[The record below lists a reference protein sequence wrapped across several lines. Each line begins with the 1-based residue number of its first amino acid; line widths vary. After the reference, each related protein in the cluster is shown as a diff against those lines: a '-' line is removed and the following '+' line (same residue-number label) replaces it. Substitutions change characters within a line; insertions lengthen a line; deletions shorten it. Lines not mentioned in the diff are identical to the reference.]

1 VGCRIDAPVYV
12 TFFMRIPLIL
22 ATRFTQK
29 SRSPAP
35 QMSRID
41 ENLHRILKDHGLT
54 EYEIKTYL
62 KLVFD
67 GPATPFEISESVQ
80 IPYAR
85 VYGTLEGLE
94 KRKWIRARPGRPV
107 VYESNPPR
115 SVAELELEQ
124 KQSEMVAFTNL
135 MKQDLQAIYERR
147 EVVKNI
153 SLWVIHGGDKISEKI
168 GEIVS
173 TAKTRAYLQFAT
185 LIPKDVDDLRS
196 SLKAARERGVSVKI
210 LSFVNPRFVD
220 QKSLSLLSDNAEVG
234 VIQEPNEES
243 PKPYNVC
250 AVDGRDTVLTYLWN
264 IETPNEPGSRIA
276 FRLSDEEFAGVM
288 DRYFEYYWLKARRI

>member
-1 VGCRIDAPVYV
+1 MYV
-12 TFFMRIPLIL
+12 TYFSQIPLIL

-29 SRSPAP
+29 SRSPNAN
-35 QMSRID
+35 MSRID

-115 SVAELELEQ
+115 SVAELELEA

-153 SLWVIHGGDKISEKI
+153 SLWVIHGGDKISDKI

-185 LIPKDVDDLRS
+185 LIAKDVEDLRS
-196 SLKAARERGVSVKI
+196 PLKTARERGVSVKI

-220 QKSLSLLSDNAEVG
+220 QKSLSLLSDEAEVG

-264 IETPNEPGSRIA
+264 LETPNEPGSRIA

>member
-1 VGCRIDAPVYV
+1 MPWSQHDSPLYV
-12 TFFMRIPLIL
+12 TYFSQIPLIL

-29 SRSPAP
+29 SRSTNAT
-35 QMSRID
+35 MSRID

-94 KRKWIRARPGRPV
+94 KRRWIRARPGRPV

-153 SLWVIHGGDKISEKI
+153 SLWVIHGGDKISDKI

-185 LIPKDVDDLRS
+185 LIPKEVKDFGWR
-196 SLKAARERGVSVKI
+196 LKEARVGGVSVKI
-210 LSFVNPRFVD
+210 LSLFNPG
-220 QKSLSLLSDNAEVG
+220 LLVQRSW
-234 VIQEPNEES
+234 S
-243 PKPYNVC
+243 
-250 AVDGRDTVLTYLWN
+250 W
-264 IETPNEPGSRIA
+264 
-276 FRLSDEEFAGVM
+276 
-288 DRYFEYYWLKARRI
+288 

>member
-1 VGCRIDAPVYV
+1 
-12 TFFMRIPLIL
+12 
-22 ATRFTQK
+22 
-29 SRSPAP
+29 
-35 QMSRID
+35 MSRND

-62 KLVFD
+62 RIVFD
-67 GPATPFEISESVQ
+67 GPATPFEISENVQ

-107 VYESNPPR
+107 VYEANPPR
-115 SVAELELEQ
+115 SVAELEVEQ

-153 SLWVIHGGDKISEKI
+153 SLWVIHGGDKISDKI

-173 TAKTRAYLQFAT
+173 TAKTRAYLQFAI

-196 SLKAARERGVSVKI
+196 HLKAARERGVSVKI

-220 QKSLSLLSDNAEVG
+220 QKSLSLLSDEAEVG

-264 IETPNEPGSRIA
+264 LETPNEPGSRIA

>member
-1 VGCRIDAPVYV
+1 
-12 TFFMRIPLIL
+12 
-22 ATRFTQK
+22 
-29 SRSPAP
+29 
-35 QMSRID
+35 MSRID

-107 VYESNPPR
+107 VYEANPPR

-153 SLWVIHGGDKISEKI
+153 SLWVIHGGDKISDKI

-185 LIPKDVDDLRS
+185 LIPKDVEDLRS
-196 SLKAARERGVSVKI
+196 SLKVARERGVSVKI

-220 QKSLSLLSDNAEVG
+220 QKSLSLLSDEAEVG

-264 IETPNEPGSRIA
+264 LETPNEPGSRIA
-276 FRLSDEEFAGVM
+276 FRLTDEEFAGVM